1 MVRRF
6 RSEPEK
12 LRDAK
17 VPKRN
22 NSVFSKR
29 SSILRIEVNHED
41 SFLID
46 SNLFCAAGCRNLY
59 WVVVSSSLISAV
71 SLGDSAEKILTP
83 LIDWAPA
90 GRARA

>member
-6 RSEPEK
+6 RSEPAK
-12 LRDAK
+12 LREAM

-22 NSVFSKR
+22 TSVSGKR

-59 WVVVSSSLISAV
+59 CVVVSSSLISAV
-71 SLGDSAEKILTP
+71 SLGDSAEKIL
-83 LIDWAPA
+83 AA
-90 GRARA
+90 